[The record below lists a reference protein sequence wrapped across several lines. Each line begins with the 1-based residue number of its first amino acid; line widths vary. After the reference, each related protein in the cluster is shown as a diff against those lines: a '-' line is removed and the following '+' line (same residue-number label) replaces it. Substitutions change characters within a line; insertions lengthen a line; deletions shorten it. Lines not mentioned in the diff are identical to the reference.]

1 MDGAR
6 SRLVAKRLLATC
18 RVATHS
24 QLASDPHLELG
35 NLQCPPPNSLLPL
48 EEAPSFL
55 KRLEMA
61 ELRDTDRASRT
72 VHVKEYYRKD
82 GTLVRSHYR
91 RRPAKDAQRDKCI
104 RSKPLRPSWT
114 EPSSALER
122 RLHQHDKLALY
133 CQRLQRASLG
143 STNGNANGNTGAK
156 PSAVALD
163 DEVGCMIHPTHDREA
178 EWAEDRKSAFARTM
192 WVPTMPRYLR
202 RHRTQAT
209 LTPEAATLMATLPP
223 PLHSAAELEVALVV
237 AHEYAEAAV
246 ANAIAVWSDMSASTA
261 RKEAEQ
267 AADESHASVLAFGK
281 EAEHASDGSHAS
293 ALAFGKEA
301 EHAADGSHASVIAF
315 GSAQATAE
323 DRQRK
328 KDAAA
333 AAKTAK
339 RSAKKDVAAAA
350 KTAKKS
356 AAAANERSDRYVD
369 AAESRDQLDSTSME
383 CNLDISTPPRVRN
396 VLSGAPTGGPRR
408 VPVRP
413 TRSLFRD
420 A

>member
-1 MDGAR
+1 
-6 SRLVAKRLLATC
+6 
-18 RVATHS
+18 
-24 QLASDPHLELG
+24 
-35 NLQCPPPNSLLPL
+35 
-48 EEAPSFL
+48 
-55 KRLEMA
+55 
-61 ELRDTDRASRT
+61 
-72 VHVKEYYRKD
+72 
-82 GTLVRSHYR
+82 
-91 RRPAKDAQRDKCI
+91 
-104 RSKPLRPSWT
+104 
-114 EPSSALER
+114 
-122 RLHQHDKLALY
+122 
-133 CQRLQRASLG
+133 
-143 STNGNANGNTGAK
+143 
-156 PSAVALD
+156 
-163 DEVGCMIHPTHDREA
+163 
-178 EWAEDRKSAFARTM
+178 
-192 WVPTMPRYLR
+192 
-202 RHRTQAT
+202 
-209 LTPEAATLMATLPP
+209 MATLPP

-261 RKEAEQ
+261 RKEAEH
-267 AADESHASVLAFGK
+267 AADESHASVL
-281 EAEHASDGSHAS
+281 
-293 ALAFGKEA
+293 
-301 EHAADGSHASVIAF
+301 AF

-328 KDAAA
+328 TDAAA

-408 VPVRP
+408 VSVRP

>member
-1 MDGAR
+1 M
-6 SRLVAKRLLATC
+6 
-18 RVATHS
+18 
-24 QLASDPHLELG
+24 
-35 NLQCPPPNSLLPL
+35 
-48 EEAPSFL
+48 
-55 KRLEMA
+55 
-61 ELRDTDRASRT
+61 
-72 VHVKEYYRKD
+72 
-82 GTLVRSHYR
+82 
-91 RRPAKDAQRDKCI
+91 
-104 RSKPLRPSWT
+104 RPSWT

-209 LTPEAATLMATLPP
+209 PEAATLTATLPQ
-223 PLHSAAELEVALVV
+223 PLHSAAELEADLVV
-237 AHEYAEAAV
+237 AHECAVAAV
-246 ANAIAVWSDMSASTA
+246 AKAIAVWSDMSASTA
-261 RKEAEQ
+261 RKEAEH
-267 AADESHASVLAFGK
+267 AADE
-281 EAEHASDGSHAS
+281 
-293 ALAFGKEA
+293 
-301 EHAADGSHASVIAF
+301 SHASVIAF

-328 KDAAA
+328 TDAAA

-339 RSAKKDVAAAA
+339 KSAKKDVAAAA

-356 AAAANERSDRYVD
+356 AAAGE
-369 AAESRDQLDSTSME
+369 
-383 CNLDISTPPRVRN
+383 
-396 VLSGAPTGGPRR
+396 
-408 VPVRP
+408 
-413 TRSLFRD
+413 
-420 A
+420 

>member
-6 SRLVAKRLLATC
+6 SRLVAKRLLASY
-18 RVATHS
+18 RAATLS

-55 KRLEMA
+55 NRLEMA
-61 ELRDTDRASRT
+61 EQRDTDRASRT

-122 RLHQHDKLALY
+122 RLHQHDKPALY

-143 STNGNANGNTGAK
+143 NTNGNTGAK

-209 LTPEAATLMATLPP
+209 LTPEAATLTATLPP
-223 PLHSAAELEVALVV
+223 PLHSAAELEVDLVV

-267 AADESHASVLAFGK
+267 AADGSHASV
-281 EAEHASDGSHAS
+281 
-293 ALAFGKEA
+293 LAFGKEA

-396 VLSGAPTGGPRR
+396 MLSGAPTGGPRR

>member
-1 MDGAR
+1 
-6 SRLVAKRLLATC
+6 
-18 RVATHS
+18 
-24 QLASDPHLELG
+24 
-35 NLQCPPPNSLLPL
+35 
-48 EEAPSFL
+48 
-55 KRLEMA
+55 
-61 ELRDTDRASRT
+61 
-72 VHVKEYYRKD
+72 
-82 GTLVRSHYR
+82 
-91 RRPAKDAQRDKCI
+91 
-104 RSKPLRPSWT
+104 
-114 EPSSALER
+114 
-122 RLHQHDKLALY
+122 
-133 CQRLQRASLG
+133 
-143 STNGNANGNTGAK
+143 
-156 PSAVALD
+156 
-163 DEVGCMIHPTHDREA
+163 
-178 EWAEDRKSAFARTM
+178 M

-209 LTPEAATLMATLPP
+209 LTPEAATLTATLPP

-301 EHAADGSHASVIAF
+301 EHAADGSHASVLAF

-369 AAESRDQLDSTSME
+369 AAESRDQLDSTSKE
-383 CNLDISTPPRVRN
+383 CNLDMSPPPRVRIMQ
-396 VLSGAPTGGPRR
+396 SGAPTGGPRR

>member
-1 MDGAR
+1 MDAAR
-6 SRLVAKRLLATC
+6 SRLAAKRLLASY
-18 RVATHS
+18 RAATLS

-35 NLQCPPPNSLLPL
+35 NWQCPSPNSLLPL

-55 KRLEMA
+55 NRLEMA
-61 ELRDTDRASRT
+61 EQRDTDRASRT

-91 RRPAKDAQRDKCI
+91 RRPAKNAQRDKCI

-122 RLHQHDKLALY
+122 RLHQHDKPALY

-143 STNGNANGNTGAK
+143 NTNGNTGAK

-202 RHRTQAT
+202 RYRTQAT
-209 LTPEAATLMATLPP
+209 LEAATLTATLPP

-237 AHEYAEAAV
+237 AHECAVAAV

-261 RKEAEQ
+261 RKEAEH
-267 AADESHASVLAFGK
+267 AADGSHASVLAFGK

-293 ALAFGKEA
+293 VLAFGKEA
-301 EHAADGSHASVIAF
+301 EHAADGSHASVLAF

>member
-1 MDGAR
+1 
-6 SRLVAKRLLATC
+6 
-18 RVATHS
+18 
-24 QLASDPHLELG
+24 
-35 NLQCPPPNSLLPL
+35 
-48 EEAPSFL
+48 
-55 KRLEMA
+55 MA
-61 ELRDTDRASRT
+61 EQRDTDRASRT

-122 RLHQHDKLALY
+122 RLHQHDKPALY

-143 STNGNANGNTGAK
+143 NTNGNTGAK

-223 PLHSAAELEVALVV
+223 PLHSAAELEVDLVV
-237 AHEYAEAAV
+237 AHECAVAAV

-301 EHAADGSHASVIAF
+301 EHAADGSHASVLAF

-328 KDAAA
+328 TDA
-333 AAKTAK
+333 
-339 RSAKKDVAAAA
+339 AAAA

>member
-1 MDGAR
+1 MDAAR
-6 SRLVAKRLLATC
+6 SRLVAKRLLAPC
-18 RVATHS
+18 RVATLS

-35 NLQCPPPNSLLPL
+35 NLQCPSPNSLLPL

-55 KRLEMA
+55 NRLEMA
-61 ELRDTDRASRT
+61 EQRDTDRASRT

-143 STNGNANGNTGAK
+143 NTNGNTNGNTGAK

-178 EWAEDRKSAFARTM
+178 EWAESAFARTM
-192 WVPTMPRYLR
+192 WVPTMPRYLC

-209 LTPEAATLMATLPP
+209 LTPEAATLTATLPP
-223 PLHSAAELEVALVV
+223 PLHSAAELEVDLVV
-237 AHEYAEAAV
+237 AHECAVAAV

-267 AADESHASVLAFGK
+267 AADESHASVLAFG
-281 EAEHASDGSHAS
+281 
-293 ALAFGKEA
+293 
-301 EHAADGSHASVIAF
+301 
-315 GSAQATAE
+315 SAQATAE

-339 RSAKKDVAAAA
+339 KSAKKDVAAAA

-369 AAESRDQLDSTSME
+369 AAESRDQLDSTSKE
-383 CNLDISTPPRVRN
+383 CNLKHIYSSPSAKCAVR
-396 VLSGAPTGGPRR
+396 GAHRRAASCACPTYAFTAP
-408 VPVRP
+408 
-413 TRSLFRD
+413 
-420 A
+420 

>member
-1 MDGAR
+1 
-6 SRLVAKRLLATC
+6 
-18 RVATHS
+18 
-24 QLASDPHLELG
+24 
-35 NLQCPPPNSLLPL
+35 
-48 EEAPSFL
+48 
-55 KRLEMA
+55 
-61 ELRDTDRASRT
+61 

-91 RRPAKDAQRDKCI
+91 RRPAKNAQRDKCI

-122 RLHQHDKLALY
+122 RLHQHDKPALY

-143 STNGNANGNTGAK
+143 NTNGNTGAK

-202 RHRTQAT
+202 RYRTQAT
-209 LTPEAATLMATLPP
+209 LEAATLTATLPP

-237 AHEYAEAAV
+237 AHECAVAAV

-261 RKEAEQ
+261 RKEAEH
-267 AADESHASVLAFGK
+267 AA
-281 EAEHASDGSHAS
+281 DGSHAS
-293 ALAFGKEA
+293 VLAFGKEA
-301 EHAADGSHASVIAF
+301 EHAADGSHASVLAF